1 MKNIH
6 ILPTD
11 KPSRLHFNEF
21 EELVFT
27 PKYKKL
33 DGVNIYITSDE
44 EEPYPYA
51 LHIKKQEVLKINGI
65 GENSKE
71 LFHDKGFNYQY
82 ECKKIILTTDIDLI
96 KDGVQA
102 IDDEFLEWFVKNPSC
117 EKVNIEKVGGKYFSN
132 RTIGVISYEI
142 IIPIEKPKQETLEEA
157 INNEINNID
166 INSSNLENI
175 AKYNRISGTLLS
187 ELKKSMANIA
197 KWQQERMYS
206 EEDMEDYSNYC
217 WKLSNDNRY
226 KTPLSPKE
234 WFEQFKNK

>member
-11 KPSRLHFNEF
+11 KQSKLYYWEGKLRLGD
-21 EELVFT
+21 LT
-27 PKYKKL
+27 TAPKNL
-33 DGVNIYITSDE
+33 GISNQHIYITSDE
-44 EEPYPYA
+44 EIREGDWVFDIFKNAYPVIRQ
-51 LHIKKQEVLKINGI
+51 LTTKEEVLGVQKT
-65 GENSKE
+65 E
-71 LFHDKGFNYQY
+71 L
-82 ECKKIILTTDIDLI
+82 KIILTTNVELI
-96 KDGVQA
+96 EDGVQV

-117 EKVNIEKVGGKYFSN
+117 ESVETEIVEYGFDEVPICIYK
-132 RTIGVISYEI
+132 IS
-142 IIPIEKPKQETLEEA
+142 IPKEEPKQETLEEA

-234 WFEQFKNK
+234 WFEQFKKK

>member
-1 MKNIH
+1 MFQNGRGNRTTNQRSNRTMKNIH

-96 KDGVQA
+96 KDGVKA
-102 IDDEFLEWFVKNPSC
+102 INDEFLEWFVKNPNSK
-117 EKVNIEKVGGKYFSN
+117 E
-132 RTIGVISYEI
+132 VISWRLGNYSSKYIGYIEEKYTEGLEMGQ
-142 IIPIEKPKQETLEEA
+142 IIPKEERT
-157 INNEINNID
+157 
-166 INSSNLENI
+166 
-175 AKYNRISGTLLS
+175 YT
-187 ELKKSMANIA
+187 
-197 KWQQERMYS
+197 
-206 EEDMEDYSNYC
+206 EEDVKNAFLDG
-217 WKLSNDNRY
+217 WQLRDGDL
-226 KTPLSPKE
+226 PFPKAKKK
-234 WFEQFKNK
+234 WFNEFKKE